1 MAAWW
6 GKKAK
11 DMHKSCSNRTT
22 MPFDKI
28 AYGEDRGAARVLEEI
43 SQIGYPAKVIA
54 AATKIAKETE
64 DA

>member
-1 MAAWW
+1 
-6 GKKAK
+6 
-11 DMHKSCSNRTT
+11 MHKSCSNRTT